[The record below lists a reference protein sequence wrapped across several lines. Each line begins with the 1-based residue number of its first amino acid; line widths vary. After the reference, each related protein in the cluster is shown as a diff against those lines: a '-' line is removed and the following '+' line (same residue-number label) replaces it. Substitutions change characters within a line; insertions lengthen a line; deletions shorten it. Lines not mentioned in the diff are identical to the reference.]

1 MIRVPANDAPG
12 VTDELRD
19 SADRLRYSLAQ
30 IGKRWADR
38 LILEKCS
45 LAEEYVK
52 GRLNLALDLHF
63 SRGAE
68 GEEHRVVMNGG
79 RAICPNTTVF
89 IGNFLE
95 PYTGNAEDRYDQ
107 LVFVDGVELGHRPQA
122 APAAVVGFQLGNDI
136 VAKTGAGLI
145 YRSYLRAGYKFFF
158 PLVKGEINGRAF
170 HANDSRCR
178 MNKGAAKVVDDISS
192 KQWEI
197 CRNVLGSF
205 NLQAVLTGL
214 RIVLYPHAIRLISGD
229 VAPKGVEVS
238 DVYVGPLNL

>member
-30 IGKRWADR
+30 IGKRWDDR

-79 RAICPNTTVF
+79 RAIP
-89 IGNFLE
+89 E
-95 PYTGNAEDRYDQ
+95 
-107 LVFVDGVELGHRPQA
+107 
-122 APAAVVGFQLGNDI
+122 
-136 VAKTGAGLI
+136 
-145 YRSYLRAGYKFFF
+145 
-158 PLVKGEINGRAF
+158 
-170 HANDSRCR
+170 
-178 MNKGAAKVVDDISS
+178 
-192 KQWEI
+192 
-197 CRNVLGSF
+197 
-205 NLQAVLTGL
+205 
-214 RIVLYPHAIRLISGD
+214 
-229 VAPKGVEVS
+229 
-238 DVYVGPLNL
+238 